1 MEGSSHSDKRTQT
14 LVKMF
19 FLVFIQRNEI
29 SSKSSF
35 FFKKNTHSL
44 EALETFIQAQ
54 RTLLARQ
61 KSDIERLR
69 QLRID
74 IVQKPSQVLSN
85 LSNEVCCSPIFQWTF
100 HMTYSFFFLSL

>member
-14 LVKMF
+14 SVKK
-19 FLVFIQRNEI
+19 FLYLSIEMKFHRNHL
-29 SSKSSF
+29 F

-54 RTLLARQ
+54 RALLARQ

-85 LSNEVCCSPIFQWTF
+85 LSNEVCCSP
-100 HMTYSFFFLSL
+100 FFNRHFDLFLSL